1 MKYRIKEGNE
11 LIQKMIDAGHE
22 VIILDPK
29 IEYNDL
35 INNSVYEKVKMC
47 RIFDPEEEQ

>member
-29 IEYNDL
+29 IEYND
-35 INNSVYEKVKMC
+35 SVYEKVKMC